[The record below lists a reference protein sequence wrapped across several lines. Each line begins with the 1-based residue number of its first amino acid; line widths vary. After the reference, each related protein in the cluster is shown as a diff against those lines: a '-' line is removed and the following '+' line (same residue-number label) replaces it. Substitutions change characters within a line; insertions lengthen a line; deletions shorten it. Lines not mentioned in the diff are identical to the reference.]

1 MAEKRPE
8 GLKRSFRV
16 TGMTCATC
24 SRTVEKALR
33 KTEGVNFAAVN
44 LATETA
50 FVVLERDLPQDRLE
64 KAVRDVGYDVAYGTV
79 EDADRKRYEQSRKNL
94 LLAWAVTGPLAILM
108 LAHMAGSHIP
118 GYAWMEILGGILV
131 IFVAGR
137 ASLKG
142 AWIALTHAHANMDV
156 LVVLGSLAAWGTA
169 LLHQAGLPIVSFGAL
184 GSMIMALHVTG
195 RAIESSLRDK
205 AAKEIK
211 GLLKLQAREALVLD
225 ESGAEVAV
233 PIEAVKALSV
243 VLCRPGDRIPVDGEI
258 LDGRSAVDESM
269 ITGESIP
276 VPKGEGDP
284 VTGGSLNLTG
294 PLKIRVTRVGEDTFL
309 AKMIGLIQEAQG
321 SKIPIQAFADRV
333 TNAFVPAVA
342 ALALASGLFW
352 ALGAGRFA
360 GFLDRAGQVLP
371 WVTAVR
377 DPLSLGVFAFI
388 TVIVIACPCALGLAT
403 PMALV
408 AGTGQA
414 SRKGLVIRN
423 AEAIQTASGVTVV
436 VMDKTGTIT
445 EGHPA
450 VVEHDLDDRTLALA
464 AALERHSNHPLAK
477 AVSALSVEN
486 PPEAADVEE
495 TAGEGIRG
503 RFGESGLFVGR
514 PLDPDGYRA
523 QLDLGR
529 TVVEVRKNGTVAGF
543 FAIADPLRDDAVEA
557 VARLREMGIRPV
569 MATGDNERTARA
581 VAAAAGIGEVHAG
594 VRPEEKLSLVRDLQA
609 LGGKV
614 LMVGDGMNDAAALKG
629 ADVGVAVG
637 SGMDL
642 AIDSAD
648 IVIVKGG
655 VSRIADAVSISRQ
668 TLAVIRQN
676 LFWAFAY
683 NFLAIPLAMAALL
696 HPVIAEGAMAFSSI
710 SVILNSMRIRAGSAE
725 TPQR

>member
-1 MAEKRPE
+1 MAEGKPE

-16 TGMTCATC
+16 SGMTCATC

-33 KTEGVNFAAVN
+33 KTEGVSFAAVN

-50 FVVLERDLPQDRLE
+50 FVVLDHDIPQENLE
-64 KAVRDVGYDVAYGTV
+64 DAIRAVGYDVAYGTS
-79 EDADRKRYEQSRKNL
+79 EDIDRKRYEQSRRNL
-94 LLAWAVTGPLAILM
+94 LTSWIVTGPLMALM
-108 LAHMAGSHIP
+108 LFHMAGSHVP
-118 GYAWMEILGGILV
+118 GFLWMEIFGGAVVL
-131 IFVAGR
+131 FGAGR

-142 AWIALTHAHANMDV
+142 AWIALSHAHANMDV
-156 LVVLGSLAAWGTA
+156 LVVLGSAAAWGTA
-169 LLHQAGLPIVSFGAL
+169 LLSAAGLPIVSFGAL
-184 GSMIMALHVTG
+184 ASMIMALHITG

-225 ESGAEVAV
+225 ETGREIAV
-233 PIEAVKALSV
+233 PIEAVKASAIV
-243 VLCRPGDRIPVDGEI
+243 VCRPGDRIPVDGEI
-258 LDGRSAVDESM
+258 ASGRSAVDESM

-294 PLKIRVTRVGEDTFL
+294 PLKIRVTRVGPDTFL
-309 AKMIGLIQEAQG
+309 AKMIELIQEAQG

-352 ALGAGRFA
+352 AFGAGRFG
-360 GFLDRAGQVLP
+360 GFLDKAAEILP
-371 WVTAVR
+371 WVTSVR

-414 SRKGLVIRN
+414 SRRGLVIRN
-423 AEAIQTASGVTVV
+423 AEAIQTASGIDIV
-436 VMDKTGTIT
+436 VMDKTGTLT
-445 EGHPA
+445 EGHPS
-450 VVEHDLDDRTLALA
+450 VVEHDLDEGTLA
-464 AALERHSNHPLAK
+464 AAASLERHSNHPLAR
-477 AVSALSVEN
+477 AIAALAG
-486 PPEAADVEE
+486 PGGPEPGDVEE
-495 TAGEGIRG
+495 TAGEGVRG
-503 RFGESGLFVGR
+503 TFGETELFVGR
-514 PLDPDGYRA
+514 PLDPGRYAA
-523 QLDLGR
+523 QLERGR
-529 TVVEVRKNGTVAGF
+529 TVVEVRRGGEPAGF
-543 FAIADPLRDDAVEA
+543 LSIEDPLREDSVEA
-557 VARLREMGIRPV
+557 VARLRSMGIRPV

-581 VAAAAGIGEVHAG
+581 VAQAVGIEEVHAQI
-594 VRPEEKLSLVRDLQA
+594 RPEGKLSLIHDFQA

-629 ADVGVAVG
+629 SDVGVAIG

-655 VSRIADAVSISRQ
+655 ISRIADAVSISRQ
-668 TLAVIRQN
+668 TLSVIRQN

-696 HPVIAEGAMAFSSI
+696 HPVIAESAMAFSSI
-710 SVILNSMRIRAGSAE
+710 SVILNSMRIRAGSGE
-725 TPQR
+725 KDQR

>member
-1 MAEKRPE
+1 
-8 GLKRSFRV
+8 
-16 TGMTCATC
+16 
-24 SRTVEKALR
+24 
-33 KTEGVNFAAVN
+33 
-44 LATETA
+44 
-50 FVVLERDLPQDRLE
+50 
-64 KAVRDVGYDVAYGTV
+64 
-79 EDADRKRYEQSRKNL
+79 
-94 LLAWAVTGPLAILM
+94 
-108 LAHMAGSHIP
+108 
-118 GYAWMEILGGILV
+118 
-131 IFVAGR
+131 
-137 ASLKG
+137 
-142 AWIALTHAHANMDV
+142 
-156 LVVLGSLAAWGTA
+156 
-169 LLHQAGLPIVSFGAL
+169 
-184 GSMIMALHVTG
+184 
-195 RAIESSLRDK
+195 
-205 AAKEIK
+205 
-211 GLLKLQAREALVLD
+211 
-225 ESGAEVAV
+225 
-233 PIEAVKALSV
+233 
-243 VLCRPGDRIPVDGEI
+243 
-258 LDGRSAVDESM
+258 M

-276 VPKGEGDP
+276 SPRAKGTRDAVP
-284 VTGGSLNLTG
+284 NLTAPG
-294 PLKIRVTRVGEDTFL
+294 KRVTRVGGEPL
-309 AKMIGLIQEAQG
+309 GEMIGLIQEAQG

-333 TNAFVPAVA
+333 PNAFVPAVA

-352 ALGAGRFA
+352 ALGAGRFG

-377 DPLSLGVFAFI
+377 DPSSLGVFAFI

-477 AVSALSVEN
+477 AVSALSAEN

-503 RFGESGLFVGR
+503 RFGEAEVFVGR
-514 PLDPDGYRA
+514 PLNPDRYRA

-529 TVVEVRKNGTVAGF
+529 TVGEVRENGEVAGF

-676 LFWAFAY
+676 LFWAS
-683 NFLAIPLAMAALL
+683 PT
-696 HPVIAEGAMAFSSI
+696 PWPSRWRWRRCCTRSSP
-710 SVILNSMRIRAGSAE
+710 REPWPSARS
-725 TPQR
+725 P

>member
-1 MAEKRPE
+1 
-8 GLKRSFRV
+8 
-16 TGMTCATC
+16 MTCATC

-33 KTEGVNFAAVN
+33 KAEGVSFAAVN

-50 FVVLERDLPQDRLE
+50 FVVLDRDIPQENLE
-64 KAVRDVGYDVAYGTV
+64 SAVRAVGYDVAYGTV
-79 EDADRKRYEQSRKNL
+79 EDIDRKRYEQSRRNL
-94 LLAWAVTGPLAILM
+94 LLSWVVTGPLMALM
-108 LAHMAGSHIP
+108 LFHMAGFHVP
-118 GYAWMEILGGILV
+118 GFLWMEIAGGAVVL
-131 IFVAGR
+131 FGAGR

-142 AWIALTHAHANMDV
+142 AWIALSHAHANMDV
-156 LVVLGSLAAWGTA
+156 LVVLGSAAAWGTA
-169 LLHQAGLPIVSFGAL
+169 LLSAAGLPIVSFGAL
-184 GSMIMALHVTG
+184 ASMIMALHITG

-225 ESGAEVAV
+225 EEGREIPV
-233 PIEAVKALSV
+233 PIEAVKAGALVS
-243 VLCRPGDRIPVDGEI
+243 CRPGDRIPVDGEI
-258 LDGRSAVDESM
+258 ASGRSAVDESM

-276 VPKGEGDP
+276 VQRDVGDP

-294 PLKIRVTRVGEDTFL
+294 PLKIRVTRVGPDTFL
-309 AKMIGLIQEAQG
+309 AKMIELIQEAQG

-342 ALALASGLFW
+342 TLAVAAGLFW
-352 ALGAGRFA
+352 ALGAGRF
-360 GFLDRAGQVLP
+360 GPFLDRAAHVLP
-371 WVTAVR
+371 WITSVR

-414 SRKGLVIRN
+414 SRRGLAIRN
-423 AEAIQTASGVTVV
+423 AEAIQTASGIGIV

-445 EGHPA
+445 EGQPK
-450 VVEHDLDDRTLALA
+450 VTESSLDQATLEA
-464 AALERHSNHPLAK
+464 AASLERHSNHPLAK
-477 AVSALSVEN
+477 AISAFC
-486 PPEAADVEE
+486 PEGEIEPDSMEE
-495 TAGEGIRG
+495 TAGEGVRG
-503 RFGESGLFVGR
+503 LFGKTEIFVGR
-514 PLDPDGYRA
+514 PADPQRYA
-523 QLDLGR
+523 ALLEQGR
-529 TVVEVRKNGTVAGF
+529 TVVEVRKDGVAAGYL
-543 FAIADPLRDDAVEA
+543 AIADPLREDAVVA
-557 VARLREMGIRPV
+557 VARLKEMGIRPV
-569 MATGDNERTARA
+569 MATGDNELTARA
-581 VAAAAGIGEVHAG
+581 VAKAAGIEEVHAG
-594 VRPEEKLSLVRDLQA
+594 IRPEEKLSLVRDFQA

-642 AIDSAD
+642 AIDNAD

-668 TLAVIRQN
+668 TLSVIRQN

-696 HPVIAEGAMAFSSI
+696 HPVIAESAMAFSSI
-710 SVILNSMRIRAGSAE
+710 SVILNSMRIRAAE
-725 TPQR
+725 PGEKA

>member
-1 MAEKRPE
+1 MADAKPE
-8 GLKRSFRV
+8 GPKRSFRV
-16 TGMTCATC
+16 SGMTCATC

-33 KTEGVNFAAVN
+33 RTEGVSFAAVN

-50 FVVLERDLPQDRLE
+50 FVVLDRDLPQESLE
-64 KAVRDVGYDVAYGTV
+64 AAVRAVGYDVAYGNP
-79 EDADRKRYEQSRKNL
+79 EDLDRKRYEQSRRNL
-94 LLAWAVTGPLAILM
+94 LLGWVVTGPLMALM
-108 LAHMAGSHIP
+108 IAHMAGTHIM
-118 GYAWMEILGGILV
+118 GYTWMEILGGAVV
-131 IFVAGR
+131 IFGAGR

-142 AWIALTHAHANMDV
+142 AWIALSHAHSNMDV
-156 LVVLGSLAAWGTA
+156 LVVLGAASAWATA
-169 LLHQAGLPIVSFGAL
+169 LMAAAGLPVVSFGAL
-184 GSMIMALHVTG
+184 GSMIMALHLTG
-195 RAIESSLRDK
+195 RAIESTLRDK

-225 ESGAEVAV
+225 ESGLEVSV
-233 PIEAVKALSV
+233 PIEAVKAGTL

-258 LDGRSAVDESM
+258 ASGRSAVDESM
-269 ITGESIP
+269 VTGESLP

-294 PLKIRVTRVGEDTFL
+294 PLKVRVTRVGEDTFL

-342 ALALASGLFW
+342 ILAASSGLFW
-352 ALGAGRFA
+352 GLGAGRFG
-360 GFLDRAGQVLP
+360 GFLDKAGHFLP
-371 WVTAVR
+371 WVTSVR

-414 SRKGLVIRN
+414 SRRGLVIRN

-436 VMDKTGTIT
+436 VVDKTGTLT

-450 VVEHDLDDRTLALA
+450 VAEHDLDPETLALA
-464 AALERHSNHPLAK
+464 ASLERHSNHPLAK
-477 AVSALSVEN
+477 AIAAFADPGGMEPDSV
-486 PPEAADVEE
+486 AE
-495 TAGEGIRG
+495 TAGEGVRG
-503 RFGESGLFVGR
+503 TFGGTELFVGR
-514 PLDPDGYRA
+514 PLDPERYRA
-523 QLDLGR
+523 QLEQGR
-529 TVVEVRKNGTVAGF
+529 TVVEVQRGGSAAGF
-543 FAIADPLRDDAVEA
+543 FAIQDPLREDAVEA
-557 VARLREMGIRPV
+557 VARLRAAGIRPV
-569 MATGDNERTARA
+569 MATGDNERTART
-581 VAAAAGIGEVHAG
+581 VAAAVGIEEVHAG
-594 VRPEEKLSLVRDLQA
+594 IRPEDKLSLIRDLQA

-655 VSRIADAVSISRQ
+655 VSRVADAVSISRQ
-668 TLAVIRQN
+668 TLSVIRQN

-683 NFLAIPLAMAALL
+683 NFLAIPLAMGALL
-696 HPVIAEGAMAFSSI
+696 HPVIAETAMALSSI
-710 SVILNSMRIRAGSAE
+710 SVILNSMRIRAASGP
-725 TPQR
+725 TGQR

>member
-33 KTEGVNFAAVN
+33 KTEGVTFAAVN

-50 FVVLERDLPQDRLE
+50 FVVLERELPQDSLE

-79 EDADRKRYEQSRKNL
+79 EDADRKRYESSRRNL
-94 LLAWAVTGPLAILM
+94 LLAWAVTGPLAFLM
-108 LAHMAGSHIP
+108 LAHMGGSHIP

-169 LLHQAGLPIVSFGAL
+169 LLHQAGLHIVSFGAL

-352 ALGAGRFA
+352 ALGAGRFG
-360 GFLDRAGQVLP
+360 GFLDRAGQALP

-450 VVEHDLDDRTLALA
+450 VVEHGLDDGTLAMA

-477 AVSALSVEN
+477 AVSALSAEN

-503 RFGESGLFVGR
+503 RFGEAEVFVGR
-514 PLDPDGYRA
+514 PLDPDRYRA

-529 TVVEVRKNGTVAGF
+529 TVVEVRKNGEIAGF

-581 VAAAAGIGEVHAG
+581 VAAAAGIEEVHAG

-683 NFLAIPLAMAALL
+683 NFLAIPLAMGALL

-725 TPQR
+725 NPQR

>member
-50 FVVLERDLPQDRLE
+50 FVVLERDLPQDSLE

-258 LDGRSAVDESM
+258 LEGRSAVDESM

-352 ALGAGRFA
+352 ALGAGRFG

-377 DPLSLGVFAFI
+377 DPSSLGVFAFI

-477 AVSALSVEN
+477 AVSALSAEN

-503 RFGESGLFVGR
+503 RFGEAEVFVGR
-514 PLDPDGYRA
+514 PLDPDRYRA

-529 TVVEVRKNGTVAGF
+529 TVVEVRENGDVAGF
-543 FAIADPLRDDAVEA
+543 FAIADPLRNDAVEA

>member
-50 FVVLERDLPQDRLE
+50 FVVLERDLPQDSLE

-352 ALGAGRFA
+352 ALGAGRFG